1 MATVDPAM
9 IPFADLLPE
18 VTDLSAPYWEGLA
31 AGELRL
37 QRCRACGAHQ
47 YPPESFCY
55 ACPSTDLEWTAVDG
69 GGEVYSFIVVHQR
82 YHPAFA
88 ERLPYAVANVRLDAG
103 PRVLAAMLFDD
114 PSAVRIGA
122 RVRPRIEPVTEERAA
137 LFFVL
142 DGAG

>member
-1 MATVDPAM
+1 VPAVDPALV
-9 IPFADLLPE
+9 PFADLLPD
-18 VTDLSAPYWEGLA
+18 VTDLSRPYWEGLA

-55 ACPSTDLEWTAVDG
+55 ACPSTDLEWVTVDG

-88 ERLPYAVANVRLDAG
+88 EHLPYAVAAVQLDAG
-103 PRVLAAMLFDD
+103 PRVLAALLFDEPGD
-114 PSAVRIGA
+114 VRVGA
-122 RVRPRIEPVTEERAA
+122 RVRPRIERVAEDRAA
-137 LFFVL
+137 LFFTL